1 MALLLYRIGR
11 FSFRNRWPVLIT
23 WLALLAASLGLGLG
37 FGGEM
42 KEDFEIPGTE
52 SQTALDRL
60 GEVFPEVAGA
70 SAQIVMEA
78 ADGSIEDRRD
88 EIAAVTEELNDVAHV
103 VQAVDPFSEYATG
116 SLSEDGKAAI
126 IQVQFDTD
134 ITSELEAD
142 KETVAEIAHGLE
154 ESGLRVELG
163 GQLYQDL
170 EYGVTVTEAIGVVF
184 AAVVLVVT
192 FGSVLAAGLPLASAL
207 IAVGV
212 TMGALLFVTRF
223 ITVSSASPLLAIMIG
238 IAVGIDYALFIL
250 SRHRNQLANG
260 EDVEE
265 SAATAVGTSGSAV
278 TFAAATVMVA
288 LLGLLI
294 VGIPFLSVMGVAA
307 AAGVFMAL
315 LTSLTLLPALF
326 GFAGERLR
334 PKQGSRAWLRETG
347 RNSTPTMGRRWVRTV
362 LKAPLVFVALVI
374 AILGVLAIPALHMQT
389 SLPSGKSEAVG
400 STARDSYDL
409 VTEHF
414 GEGAN
419 GPMLVMLDITQ
430 VDNETLLEDLEA
442 IGDLVARTPGVESAG
457 TAIPNA
463 TVDSA
468 IIQVVPTTGPDDSET
483 LDTVNA
489 LRELAPQIEAEYG
502 AVSSVTGT
510 TAVQIDITSRLNNA
524 LLPFAGVVVGLS
536 FVLLM
541 MVFRSVLVPLKAAL
555 SFLLSAFAAFGVVVL
570 IFQDGILGEFMG
582 IVPGPIIAFLP
593 IILLAI
599 VFGLAMDYEV
609 FLVSGMREAHV
620 RGAKARDAI
629 ENGFANAARVVTAAA
644 LIMFFVFIAFVPE
657 GAGVIKVIALGL
669 AAGIAFDAFLVR
681 MTLVP
686 ALMALFGERAWA
698 LPAWLDR
705 ILPDL
710 DIEGEAL
717 REYRERAAWA
727 KEHHAA
733 IALEDLR
740 VGDGTTTPVTCDVAA
755 GGVLVVRGDVASRR
769 LLAATVAGRIDP
781 AGGRAQVLGR
791 TVPGDGGGLVSR
803 VALCN
808 LDGLSERARAL
819 TLGQLLASHGA
830 YGRSTARGEISAA
843 EVRIVLEELNA
854 SLGAIGHPAGLRESS
869 RLDAL
874 DPIARSVALSGISIV
889 EIPEL
894 LVLDFG
900 SIAQGSAGAPV
911 VGSVVRAV
919 SRLVNRDVT
928 LMIGVDASLDPR
940 ELELEFGH
948 LARPVSEVVV
958 AREADADHHP
968 ATAGRHDAADHRAAA
983 VLTGSATEKP
993 ALGEPGLGK
1002 DQRA

>member
-1 MALLLYRIGR
+1 M
-11 FSFRNRWPVLIT
+11 LIT
-23 WLALLAASLGLGLG
+23 WLAVFVATLGLGLG
-37 FGGEM
+37 LGGEM

-52 SQTALDRL
+52 SQEALDRL

-70 SAQIVMEA
+70 SAQIVLEA
-78 ADGSIEDRRD
+78 ENGTIEDRR
-88 EIAAVTEELNDVAHV
+88 EAIADVSEQLNEVGHVA
-103 VQAVDPFSEYATG
+103 QALDPFSEYATG
-116 SLSEDGKAAI
+116 ALSEDGQAAI
-126 IQVQFDTD
+126 ISVQFDTNSLSD
-134 ITSELEAD
+134 LVGD
-142 KETVAEIAHGLE
+142 KEAVAEIAQSLE
-154 ESGLRVELG
+154 AHDLRVEFG
-163 GQLYQDL
+163 GQLYQDI
-170 EYGVTVTEAIGVVF
+170 EYGVTITEAIGVLF
-184 AAVVLVVT
+184 AAIVLIVT
-192 FGSVLAAGLPLASAL
+192 FGSVVAAGLPLASAIL
-207 IAVGV
+207 AVGV

-223 ITVSSASPLLAIMIG
+223 ITVSSASPLLAVMIG

-250 SRHRNQLANG
+250 SRHRNQLAWG
-260 EDVEE
+260 EDIEE

-315 LTSLTLLPALF
+315 LASLTLLPALL
-326 GFAGERLR
+326 GFTGERLR
-334 PKQGSRAWLRETG
+334 PKHGSRAWKREIG
-347 RNSTPTMGRRWVRTV
+347 RNERPTMGRRWVRTV
-362 LKAPLVFVALVI
+362 LKAPIVFVILVI
-374 AILGVLAIPALHMQT
+374 AGLGALAIPALHMET
-389 SLPSGKSEAVG
+389 SLPSGRSEAVG
-400 STARDSYDL
+400 STARDSYDIL
-409 VTEHF
+409 TNHF

-419 GPMLVMLDITQ
+419 GPMVVMLDITQ
-430 VDNETLLEDLEA
+430 VDNESLMDDLDA
-442 IGDLVARTPGVESAG
+442 ISDLVAATPGVQSAG
-457 TAIPNA
+457 AAIPNI

-468 IIQVVPTTGPDDSET
+468 IIQVTPTTGPDDPAT

-489 LRELAPQIEAEYG
+489 LRDLAPQIEEDYG
-502 AVSSVTGT
+502 AVSSVTGA
-510 TAVQIDITSRLNNA
+510 TAVQIDITNRLNNA

-536 FVLLM
+536 FILLM

-629 ENGFANAARVVTAAA
+629 EDGFANAARVVTAAA

-686 ALMALFGERAWA
+686 ALMALFKESAWT
-698 LPAWLDR
+698 LPKWLDR

-740 VGDGTTTPVTCDVAA
+740 VGDGTVNPVTCDVTA
-755 GGVLVVRGDVASRR
+755 GGILLARGDLASRR
-769 LLAATVAGRIDP
+769 LLEATLAGRIDP
-781 AGGRAQVLGR
+781 FSGRAQILGR
-791 TVPGDGGGLVSR
+791 TVPGDGGGLISK

-808 LDGLSERARAL
+808 LDSLSDRAREL
-819 TLGQLLASHGA
+819 TLGQLLGRHGA
-830 YGRSTARGEISAA
+830 YGRTTVREEISPA
-843 EVRIVLEELNA
+843 EIRLVLEELNA
-854 SLGAIGHPAGLRESS
+854 ALRAIGHPGGLRESS

-874 DPIARSVALSGISIV
+874 DAVARSVALAGISVV
-889 EIPEL
+889 EIPQL
-894 LVLDFG
+894 LVIDFG
-900 SIAQGSAGAPV
+900 AIAHGPAGTPLV
-911 VGSVVRAV
+911 ISVVRAV
-919 SRLVNRDVT
+919 SRLINRDIT
-928 LMIGVDASLDPR
+928 L
-940 ELELEFGH
+940 
-948 LARPVSEVVV
+948 VVGI
-958 AREADADHHP
+958 EN
-968 ATAGRHDAADHRAAA
+968 T
-983 VLTGSATEKP
+983 VL
-993 ALGEPGLGK
+993 LGEAQSDLNDLGRPLTAIELQRAIAPQHSDDTSHLGYSLIGK
-1002 DQRA
+1002 DARA

>member
-11 FSFRNRWPVLIT
+11 FSFRNRWPVLVT
-23 WLALLAASLGLGLG
+23 WLALFAAALGLGLG
-37 FGGEM
+37 LGGEM

-52 SQTALDRL
+52 SQEALDRL

-70 SAQIVMEA
+70 SAQIVLQAEE
-78 ADGSIEDRRD
+78 GTIEDRRD
-88 EIAAVTEELNDVAHV
+88 AITAVAEELN
-103 VQAVDPFSEYATG
+103 AVDHVAQALDPYSEYATG
-116 SLSEDGKAAI
+116 KLSDDGQAAI
-126 IQVQFDTD
+126 IQVQFDTNIMSD
-134 ITSELEAD
+134 LEED
-142 KETVAEIAHGLE
+142 KDTVAEIARTLE
-154 ESGLRVELG
+154 SSGLQVEFG
-163 GQLYQDL
+163 GQLYQDI
-170 EYGVTVTEAIGVVF
+170 EYGVTVTEAIGVLF
-184 AAVVLVVT
+184 AALVLIVT
-192 FGSVLAAGLPLASAL
+192 FGSVVAAGLPLASAI

-223 ITVSSASPLLAIMIG
+223 ITVSSASPLLAVMIG

-250 SRHRNQLANG
+250 SRHRNQLAWG

-315 LTSLTLLPALF
+315 LTSLTLLPALL

-334 PKQGSRAWLRETG
+334 PKKQSRAWRRETG
-347 RNSTPTMGRRWVRTV
+347 RNSKPTMGRRWVRTV
-362 LKAPLVFVALVI
+362 LKAPIVFVILVI
-374 AILGVLAIPALHMQT
+374 GVLGALAIPAMHMQT
-389 SLPSGKSEAVG
+389 SLPSGRSEAVG
-400 STARDSYDL
+400 STARDSYDI

-419 GPMLVMLDITQ
+419 GPMVVMLDITQ
-430 VDNETLLEDLEA
+430 VDNDTLMDDLAA
-442 IGDLVARTPGVESAG
+442 ISDLVAATPGVDSAG
-457 TAIPNA
+457 MAIPNP

-468 IIQVVPTTGPDDSET
+468 IIQVTPTTGPDDAAT

-489 LRELAPQIEAEYG
+489 LRALAPQIQEEYG
-502 AVSSVTGT
+502 AVSSVTGS
-510 TAVQIDITSRLNNA
+510 TAVQIDITNRLNNA

-536 FVLLM
+536 FLLLM

-555 SFLLSAFAAFGVVVL
+555 SFLLSAFASFGVVVL

-609 FLVSGMREAHV
+609 FLVSGMREAYV
-620 RGAKARDAI
+620 RGAKARAAI
-629 ENGFANAARVVTAAA
+629 EDGFANAARVVTAAA
-644 LIMFFVFIAFVPE
+644 LIMFFVFVAFVPE

-686 ALMALFGERAWA
+686 ALMTLFGERAWT
-698 LPAWLDR
+698 LPKWLDR

-717 REYRERAAWA
+717 REYRTRAAWA

-740 VGDGTTTPVTCDVAA
+740 VGDGRFTPITCDVAV
-755 GGVLVVRGDVASRR
+755 GGILTVRGDLTARR
-769 LLAATVAGRIDP
+769 LVAATLAGRIDP
-781 AGGRAQVLGR
+781 AEGRAQILGR
-791 TVPGDGGGLVSR
+791 TVPGDGGSLVSK

-808 LDGLSERARAL
+808 LDALSDRSREL
-819 TLGQLLASHGA
+819 TLGQLIGRHGA
-830 YGRSTARGEISAA
+830 YGRTTARAEISAA
-843 EVRIVLEELNA
+843 EVRIVIDELNA
-854 SLGAIGHPAGLRESS
+854 ALKAIGHPGGLRDFS
-869 RLDAL
+869 RLDEL
-874 DPIARSVALSGISIV
+874 DQVARSVALAGVAVV
-889 EIPEL
+889 EIPDL
-894 LVLDFG
+894 LILDFG
-900 SIAQGSAGAPV
+900 AMGRGPAATPMV
-911 VGSVVRAV
+911 ASVVRAV
-919 SRLVNRDVT
+919 SRLVNHNIT
-928 LMIGVDASLDPR
+928 LVVGVDESV
-940 ELELEFGH
+940 ELEQPESDLGD
-948 LARPVSEVVV
+948 LGRPVTAVNIRHE
-958 AREADADHHP
+958 P
-968 ATAGRHDAADHRAAA
+968 LATNNHDLF
-983 VLTGSATEKP
+983 V
-993 ALGEPGLGK
+993 LGK
-1002 DQRA
+1002 DTRA

>member
-1 MALLLYRIGR
+1 MALLLYRIGK
-11 FSFRNRWPVLIT
+11 FSFRNRWPVLIA
-23 WLALLAASLGLGLG
+23 WLALFAAALGLGLG
-37 FGGEM
+37 LGGEM
-42 KEDFEIPGTE
+42 KEDFEIPGTQ
-52 SQTALDRL
+52 SQDALDRL
-60 GEVFPEVAGA
+60 GEVFPEVSGA
-70 SAQIVMEA
+70 SAEVVILAE
-78 ADGSIEDRRD
+78 DGTIADRRD
-88 EIAAVTEELNDVAHV
+88 AIADVSKELGDVGHV
-103 VQAVDPFSEYATG
+103 VEALDPFSQYATG
-116 SLSEDGKAAI
+116 ALSDDGKAAVI
-126 IQVQFDTD
+126 RVQFDTNSMSDLVHDKEAVVD
-134 ITSELEAD
+134 IASGLEA
-142 KETVAEIAHGLE
+142 EGLTVEY
-154 ESGLRVELG
+154 G

-170 EYGVTVTEAIGVVF
+170 EYGLTASEALGVVF
-184 AAVVLVVT
+184 AAVVLIVT
-192 FGSVLAAGLPLASAL
+192 FGSVVAAGLPLASAL

-212 TMGALLFVTRF
+212 TMGVLLFVTRF
-223 ITVSSASPLLAIMIG
+223 ITVSSASPLLAVMIG

-250 SRHRNQLANG
+250 SRHRNQLAKG

-307 AAGVFMAL
+307 AGGVFMAL
-315 LTSLTLLPALF
+315 CTSLTLLPALF

-347 RNSTPTMGRRWVRTV
+347 QNEKPTMGRRWVRIV
-362 LKAPLVFVALVI
+362 LKAPWVFVVLVI
-374 AILGVLAIPALHMQT
+374 GVLGALAIPALHMQT
-389 SLPSGKSEAVG
+389 SLPSGKGEAVG
-400 STARDSYDL
+400 STARDAYDI
-409 VTEHF
+409 VAEHF

-430 VDNETLLEDLEA
+430 VNNESLMSDLEA
-442 IGDLVARTPGVESAG
+442 ISDLVASTPGVESAG
-457 TAIPNA
+457 SAIPNR

-468 IIQVVPTTGPDDSET
+468 IIQVIPTTGPDDPAT

-489 LRELAPQIEAEYG
+489 LRDLGPQIETDYG
-502 AVSSVTGT
+502 AVSSVTGA
-510 TAVQIDITSRLNNA
+510 TAVQIDITNRLNNA

-570 IFQDGILGEFMG
+570 IFQDGILGEVMG

-620 RGAKARDAI
+620 RGAGARDAI
-629 ENGFANAARVVTAAA
+629 EEGFANAARVVTAAA

-686 ALMALFGERAWA
+686 ALMALFGERAWT
-698 LPAWLDR
+698 LPKWLDR

-727 KEHHAA
+727 REHHAA

-740 VGDGTTTPVTCDVAA
+740 VGDGKYTSVTCDVPE
-755 GGVLVVRGDVASRR
+755 GGILAIRGGMTGRR
-769 LLAATVAGRIDP
+769 LLEATLAGRIDP
-781 AGGRAQVLGR
+781 FDGRAQILGH
-791 TVPGDGGGLVSR
+791 TVPGDGGGLVSQ
-803 VALCN
+803 VSLCN
-808 LDGLSERARAL
+808 LDGMTDRARAL
-819 TLGQLLASHGA
+819 TLGQLIGRHGA
-830 YGRSTARGEISAA
+830 YGRVTARAEISDA
-843 EVRIVLEELNA
+843 EVRVVLDELNA
-854 SLGAIGHPAGLRESS
+854 ALRAAGHEGGLRATT

-874 DPIARSVALSGISIV
+874 DPLARSVALAGIAVV
-889 EIPEL
+889 EIPKL

-900 SIAQGSAGAPV
+900 SVAVGEPGARLV
-911 VGSVVRAV
+911 TTVVRAV

-928 LMIGVDASLDPR
+928 LAVGVDDSVDLEPQESGLADLHRPIVTISIHR
-940 ELELEFGH
+940 E
-948 LARPVSEVVV
+948 
-958 AREADADHHP
+958 
-968 ATAGRHDAADHRAAA
+968 
-983 VLTGSATEKP
+983 P
-993 ALGEPGLGK
+993 ALVGAVEDPALESAAEHPVLGK